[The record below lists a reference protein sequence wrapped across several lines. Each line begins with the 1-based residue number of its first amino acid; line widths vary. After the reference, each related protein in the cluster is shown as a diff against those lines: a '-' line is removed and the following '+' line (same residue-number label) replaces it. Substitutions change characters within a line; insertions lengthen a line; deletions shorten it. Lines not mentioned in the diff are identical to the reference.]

1 MSAMSDY
8 LEDAFLDHFLGTTS
22 TTAPSAVYIGL
33 HTADPTD
40 AGTGAEVSGNG
51 YARQSM
57 AFAASSSGT
66 ASNSA
71 AVEFPAASGGNWG
84 TITHIGIYDASSA
97 GNLLFHAALT
107 ASKTI
112 NDGGIFKVA
121 ASKLETYTMYIFKYG
136 ESCKK
141 RSPTSC

>member
-8 LEDAFLDHFLGTTS
+8 LEDAFLDHFLGTSSTS
-22 TTAPSAVYIGL
+22 SPATVYLAL

-40 AGTGAEVSGNG
+40 AGTGTEVSGNG
-51 YARQSM
+51 YARQSI
-57 AFAASSSGT
+57 AFDASSSGT

-71 AVEFPAASGGNWG
+71 AVEFPAASGGNFG
-84 TITHIGIYDASSA
+84 TITHIGIWDASSA

-112 NDGGIFKVA
+112 NDGDIFKVA
-121 ASKLETYTMYIFKYG
+121 ASGIDITAA
-136 ESCKK
+136 
-141 RSPTSC
+141 

>member
-8 LEDAFLDHFLGTTS
+8 LENKFLDHFLGTTS
-22 TTAPSAVYIGL
+22 TSAPAAVYVSL

-40 AGTGAEVSGNG
+40 AGTGAEISGSG

-57 AFAASSSGT
+57 AFSAASSGT
-66 ASNSA
+66 ASNSG

-84 TITHIGIYDASSA
+84 TITHIGIWDASTA

-107 ASKTI
+107 ASKVI
-112 NDGGIFKVA
+112 NEGDIFKIA
-121 ASKLETYTMYIFKYG
+121 ASGVDITAA
-136 ESCKK
+136 
-141 RSPTSC
+141 

>member
-8 LEDAFLDHFLGTTS
+8 LENKFLDHFLGTASTS
-22 TTAPSAVYIGL
+22 APAAVYIGL

-40 AGTGAEVSGNG
+40 TGSGAEVSGFG
-51 YARQSM
+51 YARQAM
-57 AFAASSSGT
+57 AFGASSGGT
-66 ASNSA
+66 ASNSS

-84 TITHIGIYDASSA
+84 TITHIGIYDASTS

-112 NDGGIFKVA
+112 NDADIFKVA
-121 ASKLETYTMYIFKYG
+121 ASGVDITAA
-136 ESCKK
+136 
-141 RSPTSC
+141 

>member
-8 LEDAFLDHFLGTTS
+8 LEDAFLDHFLGTSS
-22 TTAPSAVYIGL
+22 TTSPSTIYLGL

-51 YARQSM
+51 YARQSI

-66 ASNSA
+66 ASNSG

-84 TITHIGIYDASSA
+84 TITHVGIYDAASA

-107 ASKTI
+107 TSKTI
-112 NDGGIFKVA
+112 NDGDIFKVA
-121 ASKLETYTMYIFKYG
+121 ASGIDITAA
-136 ESCKK
+136 
-141 RSPTSC
+141 